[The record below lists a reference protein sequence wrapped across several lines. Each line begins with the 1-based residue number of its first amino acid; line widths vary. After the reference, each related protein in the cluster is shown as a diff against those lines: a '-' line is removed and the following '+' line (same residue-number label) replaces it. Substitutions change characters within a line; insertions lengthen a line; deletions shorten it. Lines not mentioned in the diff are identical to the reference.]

1 MTAMTSQAPSDGESD
16 VTGHDAAL
24 DWPAVRAALDQR
36 GFALLPRLLP
46 PDACREAAGWF
57 GQDALFRSTI
67 EMARHGFGE
76 GRYRYFAN
84 PLPPLVAALRR
95 QLYGP
100 LAPLARDWA
109 RRLRLEQDYPDDLED
124 FLALCR
130 AAGQERPTPLLLSYK
145 AGGYN
150 RLHQD
155 LYGAVF
161 FPLQVAILLDRPERD
176 FTGGDFLLV
185 EQQPRRQSRGET
197 VPLAQGDAVIFATRF
212 RPLAGKR
219 GYSRVNLR
227 HGVATLRTGRRTT
240 LGIIFHD
247 AA

>member
-1 MTAMTSQAPSDGESD
+1 MLATSKQNVDAGSAAKC
-16 VTGHDAAL
+16 VAAL
-24 DWPAVRAALDQR
+24 DWPAVRVELDRR
-36 GFALLPRLLP
+36 GFAVLPGLLP
-46 PDACREAAGWF
+46 PDACGDVAGWF
-57 GQDALFRSTI
+57 GQDALFRSTV

-76 GRYRYFAN
+76 GRYRYFAD

-95 QLYGP
+95 ALYRQ
-100 LAPLARDWA
+100 LAPLARVWA
-109 RRLRLEQDYPDDLED
+109 RRLWLEQDYPDELDD

-130 AAGQERPTPLLLSYK
+130 AAGQARPTPLLLAYE

-161 FPLQVAILLDRPERD
+161 FPFQVAILLDRPEED
-176 FTGGDFLLV
+176 FTGGAFLLV
-185 EQQPRRQSRGET
+185 EQQPRRQSRGEA
-197 VPLAQGDAVIFATRF
+197 VPLAQGDGVIFATRF

-219 GYSRVNLR
+219 GDSRVALR
-227 HGVATLRTGRRTT
+227 HGVATLRSGRRRT